1 MKARKRNIIS
11 FAICA
16 LFIAGLLAGSCYI
29 KEGKQNAVV
38 PVEGYNS
45 KTQGE
50 IKWAYDT
57 VSGDSNSP
65 AINVRIVG
73 VYQEDGDT
81 SKNITDDIYHPDKIP
96 DGKKWKNHCLSQGR
110 IVRKCRRRKQRFCF
124 FSAPSTSPVQALSLT
139 PRLVRG

>member
-50 IKWAYDT
+50 IKWAYD
-57 VSGDSNSP
+57 
-65 AINVRIVG
+65 
-73 VYQEDGDT
+73 
-81 SKNITDDIYHPDKIP
+81 
-96 DGKKWKNHCLSQGR
+96 
-110 IVRKCRRRKQRFCF
+110 
-124 FSAPSTSPVQALSLT
+124 
-139 PRLVRG
+139 